1 MGRREVEEGRMIR
14 MENTRGWQCLAV
26 MQCERS
32 LYTRFCARCFAEVIP
47 NPDGDSRSPS
57 LQDLGPFLRRCNR
70 GAEMLHRSMQ
80 TYTARTFKNPESV
93 FKPRAS

>member
-1 MGRREVEEGRMIR
+1 MGGGEVEEGRMIR

-47 NPDGDSRSPS
+47 NPDGEQCCAFSRY
-57 LQDLGPFLRRCNR
+57 LRC
-70 GAEMLHRSMQ
+70 
-80 TYTARTFKNPESV
+80 
-93 FKPRAS
+93 PRVPDNISAYYLFM